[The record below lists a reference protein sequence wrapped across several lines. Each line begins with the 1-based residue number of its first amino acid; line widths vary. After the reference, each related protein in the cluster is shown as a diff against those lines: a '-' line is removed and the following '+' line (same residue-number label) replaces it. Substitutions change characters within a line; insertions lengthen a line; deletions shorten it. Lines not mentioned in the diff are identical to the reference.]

1 MNKEV
6 KIMYQ
11 SLQGNIGLG
20 KAISYFT
27 SRSIPVSIPLNDT
40 QKYDIIIDVDGKLS
54 RVSVKTSRFK
64 ESNTSYY
71 VLLKNCGGSSG
82 KSKSRPFDDK
92 SCDYVFV
99 LTGDDK
105 MYLIPSNKITA
116 KNAISIG
123 NKYTEFEVK
132 NKNFSEFN
140 NMEQYSSG

>member
-1 MNKEV
+1 
-6 KIMYQ
+6 MYQ

-20 KAISYFT
+20 RAISYFA
-27 SRSIPVSIPLNDT
+27 SHSIPVSIPLNDT
-40 QKYDIIIDVDGKLS
+40 QKYDLVIDMNNKLS

-64 ESNTSYY
+64 QSNTSYY

-82 KSKSRPFDDK
+82 KSKSRPFDNK

-105 MYLIPSNKITA
+105 MYLIPSNEIEA

-123 NKYTEFEVK
+123 NKYTEYEVK
-132 NKNFSEFN
+132 NKTLNEIID
-140 NMEQYSSG
+140 MEQYSSG